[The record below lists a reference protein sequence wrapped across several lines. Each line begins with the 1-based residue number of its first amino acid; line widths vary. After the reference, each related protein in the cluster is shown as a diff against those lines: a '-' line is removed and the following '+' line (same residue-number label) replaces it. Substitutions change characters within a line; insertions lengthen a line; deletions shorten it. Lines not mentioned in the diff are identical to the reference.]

1 MSENRIVGKINI
13 DIFRCIT
20 DDITTDEVILTDERI
35 EHIKSHHPG
44 HFEVI
49 NPYLEIALKA
59 PDYILKDSDN
69 TNNTGLILKRI
80 TENGVRIQIVL
91 RIHTSNDDPKF
102 KNSIISSWKI
112 SETRWNN
119 YLKNKVI
126 LYKYE

>member
-20 DDITTDEVILTDERI
+20 EDITTDEVILTKERI
-35 EHIKSHHPG
+35 EHIKLHHPG

-49 NPYLEIALKA
+49 IPYLEIALKA

-69 TNNTGLILKRI
+69 KNNTGLILKKI
-80 TENGVRIQIVL
+80 NENGVRIQIVL